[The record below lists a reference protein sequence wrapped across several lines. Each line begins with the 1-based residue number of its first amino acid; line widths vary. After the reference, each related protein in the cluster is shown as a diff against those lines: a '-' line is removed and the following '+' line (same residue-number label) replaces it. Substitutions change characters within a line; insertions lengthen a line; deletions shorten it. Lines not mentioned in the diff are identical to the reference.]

1 MKKLYLIFFFCTL
14 AAASIFNACIKADDC
29 SVKRTF
35 TEFVPIYKT
44 AAEIRGKVVATAP
57 RDLKNPGKIYSYGK
71 YLFINELKEG
81 FHIIDNSNPSAPK
94 KVSFVE
100 IPGNVDMAVKD
111 NTLYADNYTDLLAID
126 ISDASNPK
134 LETRLEGVYQN
145 QFSFEQGRG
154 FLVEWMPTP
163 RTTTVNCGDPNF
175 NLQFFNGGNGNVFA
189 ANDAIRMS
197 AGAATK
203 SAGVSTNAS
212 GQVSVGTGGS
222 FARFTIVDDY
232 LYVVSQWQLTA
243 FFVKNASKPIRGA
256 SINAG
261 WNIET
266 IFPLKDKLFLGS
278 QTGMFIYDIAA
289 PGSPALLGQ
298 FTHANACDPVFVD
311 ENTAYVTLR
320 GGTRCNS
327 FINQLDIVDVADLRH
342 PKLLKSYPMKNP
354 HGLSVLN
361 KKLYLCD
368 GADGLKVYDVAN
380 INTIDK
386 NLLSHN
392 NTFFGYDV
400 IALDDK
406 LIMVIGENGL
416 FQFDATDAKKLK
428 QLSVMPVVK

>member
-1 MKKLYLIFFFCTL
+1 MKKLYILSFVLLL
-14 AAASIFNACIKADDC
+14 ASTFIFNACIKADEC

-35 TEFVPIYKT
+35 TEFTPIYRT
-44 AAEIRGKVVATAP
+44 AAEIRGEVKATAP

-81 FHIIDNSNPSAPK
+81 FHIIDNSNPAAPR
-94 KVSFVE
+94 KVSFVQVL
-100 IPGNVDMAVKD
+100 GNVDMAVKED
-111 NTLYADNYTDLLAID
+111 ILYADNYTDLLAINIKD
-126 ISDASNPK
+126 VEKPI
-134 LETRLEGVYQN
+134 LETRLQGVYQN
-145 QFSFEQGRG
+145 QFSFDQARG
-154 FLVEWMPTP
+154 FLVEWQPTQ
-163 RTTTVNCGDPNF
+163 RTMTVDCSNPNF
-175 NLQFFNGGNGNVFA
+175 GVEFFNGNNGNVFA
-189 ANDAIRMS
+189 SNDAIRVS
-197 AGAATK
+197 TQTK

-243 FFVKNASKPIRGA
+243 FFVKNAAKPVRGA

-278 QTGMFIYDIAA
+278 ELGMFIYDIAA

-298 FTHANACDPVFVD
+298 FTHARACDPVFVD

-320 GGTRCNS
+320 DGTRCTGTS
-327 FINQLDIVDVADLRH
+327 NQLDVVDVTDLRK
-342 PKLLKSYPMKNP
+342 PKLVKTYPMKNP
-354 HGLSVLN
+354 HGLSILN

-368 GADGLKVYDVAN
+368 GADGLKVYDVNDKNA
-380 INTIDK
+380 IDK
-386 NLLSHN
+386 NQLSHL

-400 IALDDK
+400 IALDDN

-428 QLSVMPVVK
+428 QLSTIPVVK

>member
-1 MKKLYLIFFFCTL
+1 MKKLHFLLLFCAFAGAL
-14 AAASIFNACIKADDC
+14 MFNACIKADDC

-35 TEFVPIYKT
+35 TEFIPIYKT
-44 AAEIRGKVVATAP
+44 AAEIRGKVVATTP

-81 FHIIDNSNPSAPK
+81 FHIIDNSNPSSPK
-94 KVSFVE
+94 KVSFVA

-111 NTLYADNYTDLLAID
+111 NVLYADNYTDLLAID
-126 ISDASNPK
+126 ISDAANPK
-134 LETRLEGVYQN
+134 LMTRLESVYQN
-145 QFSFEQGRG
+145 QFSFDQARG
-154 FLVEWMPTP
+154 FLVEWQPTP
-163 RTTTVNCGDPNF
+163 RTTTIDCSDPNF
-175 NLQFFNGGNGNVFA
+175 NAPFFSGGGNIFVA
-189 ANDAIRMS
+189 TSNDVVRGS
-197 AGAATK
+197 LFSSK
-203 SAGVSTNAS
+203 SAGISTNS
-212 GQVSVGTGGS
+212 TGQVSVGTGGS

-232 LYVVSQWQLTA
+232 LYVVSQWELTA
-243 FFVKNASKPIRGA
+243 FFVKNAAKPIRGA

-278 QTGMFIYDIAA
+278 QSGMFIYDIAA

-298 FTHANACDPVFVD
+298 FSHARACDPVFVD
-311 ENTAYVTLR
+311 GNTAYVTLR
-320 GGTRCNS
+320 DGTRCNS
-327 FINQLDIVDVADLRH
+327 FTNQLDIVDVADLRN
-342 PKLLKSYPMKNP
+342 PKLLRSYPMKNP

-368 GADGLKVYDVAN
+368 GADGLKVYDIAD
-380 INTIDK
+380 INAIDK
-386 NLLSHN
+386 NLLSHI

-400 IALDDK
+400 IALEDN

-428 QLSVMPVVK
+428 QLSMMPVVK

>member
-1 MKKLYLIFFFCTL
+1 MKKLYIPCVLLLLSITF
-14 AAASIFNACIKADDC
+14 IFNACIKADEC

-35 TEFVPIYKT
+35 TEFTPIYRT
-44 AAEIRGKVVATAP
+44 AAEIRGEVKATAP

-81 FHIIDNSNPSAPK
+81 FHIIDNSNPSAPR
-94 KVSFVE
+94 KVSFVQVL
-100 IPGNVDMAVKD
+100 GNVDMAVKD
-111 NTLYADNYTDLLAID
+111 DILYADNYTDLVAINIKD
-126 ISDASNPK
+126 VEKPI

-145 QFSFEQGRG
+145 QFSFDQARG
-154 FLVEWMPTP
+154 FLVEWQPTQ
-163 RTTTVNCGDPNF
+163 RTMTVDCSNPNF
-175 NLQFFNGGNGNVFA
+175 GVEFFNGNNGNIF
-189 ANDAIRMS
+189 
-197 AGAATK
+197 AGADVIRNTTPQSK
-203 SAGVSTNAS
+203 ISGVFTNSS

-243 FFVKNASKPIRGA
+243 FFVKNAAKPVRGA

-278 QTGMFIYDIAA
+278 QSGMFIYDIAA

-298 FTHANACDPVFVD
+298 FAHARACDPVFVD
-311 ENTAYVTLR
+311 GNTAYVTLR
-320 GGTRCNS
+320 DGTRCTGTS
-327 FINQLDIVDVADLRH
+327 NQLDVIDVTDLRN
-342 PKLLKSYPMKNP
+342 PKLLKTYAMKNP
-354 HGLSVLN
+354 HGLSILN

-368 GADGLKVYDVAN
+368 GTDGLKVYDVNDKNA
-380 INTIDK
+380 IDK
-386 NLLSHN
+386 NQLSHL

-400 IALDDK
+400 IALDDD

-428 QLSVMPVVK
+428 QLSIIPVAK